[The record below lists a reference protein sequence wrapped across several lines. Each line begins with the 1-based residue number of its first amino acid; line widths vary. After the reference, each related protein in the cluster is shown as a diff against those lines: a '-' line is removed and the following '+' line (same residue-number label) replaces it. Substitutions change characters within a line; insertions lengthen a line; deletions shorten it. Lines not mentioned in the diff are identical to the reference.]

1 MEWLPTDREEVLKDA
16 LPLLRVAL
24 PREVAPSLKVTL
36 PVGVPVVLEL
46 TVAVKV
52 TDWPD
57 TEGLTDEITPV
68 VVDALFTVRLPVAV
82 RVVGVGFLSSV
93 ALNVK
98 LSLVTAGVVA
108 EVSIVKV
115 PS

>member
-1 MEWLPTDREEVLKDA
+1 MEWLPTERAEVLKDA

-46 TVAVKV
+46 TMAVKV

-57 TEGLTDEITPV
+57 AEGLTDEITTV
-68 VVDALFTVRLPVAV
+68 AVDALFTVSVPVL
-82 RVVGVGFLSSV
+82 VGL
-93 ALNVK
+93 
-98 LSLVTAGVVA
+98 
-108 EVSIVKV
+108 
-115 PS
+115 